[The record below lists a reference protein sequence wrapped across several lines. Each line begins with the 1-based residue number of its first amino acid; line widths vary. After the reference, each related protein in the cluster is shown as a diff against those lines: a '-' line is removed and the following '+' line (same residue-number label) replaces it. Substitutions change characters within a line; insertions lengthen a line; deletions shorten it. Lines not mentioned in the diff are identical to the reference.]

1 MADGIDEIVEL
12 AVAPVSVATADAPV
26 VSPSALAEA
35 TAQIA
40 ARARLSIAQAQVG
53 NRGLGTAIIWEVGQP
68 DATGEAEATV
78 ITNAHVVAAGHS
90 ERMTLRLHDGREIDA
105 RLVAID
111 PEHDLAA
118 LRTRAQGLS
127 AASIGDSSALRV
139 GEYVMAIG
147 NPFGIENAVT
157 TGVVAAQSPADPDI
171 DLEPAIPPDAGW
183 AGRRF
188 ARVELVQADIRLYPG
203 NSGGPLLDAHGR
215 VIGVNAMVGGGLGF
229 AIPSNTVS
237 RFLDETGRTGQRAY
251 LGVQAQTVPLSPVQ
265 RERAGVQHET
275 VPLIIA
281 VEADGPAEAA
291 GLLVGDALLAVDGRP
306 VRSAEQ
312 LVCLLNRAG
321 TVGQERTLE
330 ALRGG
335 KRITITLTP
344 VLRAAA

>member
-1 MADGIDEIVEL
+1 MADGRDTMS
-12 AVAPVSVATADAPV
+12 AQVATVAEPAL
-26 VSPSALAEA
+26 SPSALAEA
-35 TAQIA
+35 TARLAEQ
-40 ARARLSIAQAQVG
+40 ARVSVAQAQVG
-53 NRGLGTAIIWEVGQP
+53 NRGIGSAIIWEVGQP

-78 ITNAHVVAAGHS
+78 ITNAHVVAAGRS
-90 ERMTLRLHDGREIDA
+90 ERLTLRLHDGREIEA

-118 LRTRAQGLS
+118 LRTRAQGLR
-127 AASIGDSSALRV
+127 AAPIGDSGALRV

-147 NPFGIENAVT
+147 NPFGIEDAVT
-157 TGVVAAQSPADPDI
+157 TGVVAAQSPADPDL
-171 DLEPAIPPDAGW
+171 DLEPALPPGSGW
-183 AGRRF
+183 PGRRF

-203 NSGGPLLDAHGR
+203 NSGGPLFDARGR

-265 RERAGVQHET
+265 RERAGVSHET

-291 GLLVGDALLAVDGRP
+291 GILVGDALLAVDGRP

-312 LVCLLNRAG
+312 LVRLLNRAG
-321 TVGQERTLE
+321 TAGQQRSVE

-335 KRITITLTP
+335 QRITILLTP